1 MGNKAELEEQR
12 EVQFDTAVEFAK
24 TNGIQMVFETS
35 AKTGNGVEDVFKCA
49 IKNYYNELIREVN
62 FNA

>member
-1 MGNKAELEEQR
+1 M
-12 EVQFDTAVEFAK
+12 QFDTAVEFAK